1 MFLANLLACNF
12 TGDPE
17 SCPGEFARPE
27 MDIIHIPE
35 QQYGHSQ
42 DGFMGM
48 CLLSPENCPVIELF
62 EI

>member
-1 MFLANLLACNF
+1 
-12 TGDPE
+12 
-17 SCPGEFARPE
+17 